1 MTPSSSRQP
10 HVVQDATGLAAT
22 LRTNWSVAHLRAVHP
37 TTPVEVS
44 VTSSQ
49 LFDGR
54 VENHETLT
62 LAFGNEFIGLLDE
75 NWRMRPSQ
83 LRYHLAQCQLAQLPM
98 LQADVP
104 RDPPSVASSSA
115 VAHLWLC
122 IGGGRSSLHY
132 DEYDGVLLVV
142 RGHKRIS
149 LLPPSATNRLKPR
162 AAHLDSANHTTLSDA
177 DVDALLR
184 SSRDAMHLE
193 ANAGDAI
200 FLPAG
205 WWHRVDS
212 KGEEGEDVTL
222 AVNWWWTPSPAAAH
236 AELKLR
242 QSFRAAVL
250 AEQERRLLMNAQ
262 WCKAVPIEPECWM
275 ESQEDSELLK
285 CMWDHVQSMN
295 CVTDDVAVLQC
306 CLETPAPL
314 LLQSLHRAAIARPE
328 AVAWLLRDGLG
339 LVGASL
345 LGRKIQAAQ
354 VDDSCA
360 SRAIAA
366 IDAAF
371 RCVGDEEE
379 VEKVRNQL
387 LERAGRFADEAAQ
400 AVVSNWRG
408 GHPEGSIVIIGL

>member
-1 MTPSSSRQP
+1 M
-10 HVVQDATGLAAT
+10 
-22 LRTNWSVAHLRAVHP
+22 
-37 TTPVEVS
+37 EVS
-44 VTSSQ
+44 ASLPQ

-54 VENHETLT
+54 GSQNHEALT

-83 LRYHLAQCQLAQLPM
+83 LRYHLAQRQLAQLPM

-104 RDPPSVASSSA
+104 RDPPGSRPAVSP

-306 CLETPAPL
+306 APRRPRLCCSNRSIARRSRGPRLSPGCCETALAWWAPL
-314 LLQSLHRAAIARPE
+314 SLAVRSRRRRRTTRARRE
-328 AVAWLLRDGLG
+328 RSV
-339 LVGASL
+339 
-345 LGRKIQAAQ
+345 
-354 VDDSCA
+354 
-360 SRAIAA
+360 AA

-379 VEKVRNQL
+379 VDKVRTHL
-387 LERAGRFADEAAQ
+387 LQRAGRFADEAAHG
-400 AVVSNWRG
+400 VVSNWRG
-408 GHPEGSIVIIGL
+408 RLLRGQHRYHRTCHS